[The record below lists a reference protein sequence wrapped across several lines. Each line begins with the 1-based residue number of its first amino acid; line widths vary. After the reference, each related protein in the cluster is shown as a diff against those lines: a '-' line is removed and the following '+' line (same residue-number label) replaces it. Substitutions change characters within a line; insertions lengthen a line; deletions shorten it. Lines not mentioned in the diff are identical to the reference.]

1 VWDHGEEDGVS
12 SGHDFPFVEE
22 AKREPAVSRLT
33 PQCEYELSD
42 LFPRSRLDFPGIVP
56 VI

>member
-1 VWDHGEEDGVS
+1 MWDHGEEDGVS